1 MAATESSGQ
10 QTSGVCITNHA
21 SSQSHVI
28 FEYSGELLWFC
39 MMTSSDG
46 NIFRVTALCAGNSP
60 VTGEIPAQRP
70 VTRSFDIFFDVCLD
84 ERLSKPSWGWWFET
98 PSSPLWRH
106 SNGYNISLVILLSRT
121 LWSYQYWYIITYCLS
136 RNICHNISMG

>member
-84 ERLSKPSWGWWFET
+84 ERLSKPS
-98 PSSPLWRH
+98 
-106 SNGYNISLVILLSRT
+106 
-121 LWSYQYWYIITYCLS
+121 
-136 RNICHNISMG
+136 